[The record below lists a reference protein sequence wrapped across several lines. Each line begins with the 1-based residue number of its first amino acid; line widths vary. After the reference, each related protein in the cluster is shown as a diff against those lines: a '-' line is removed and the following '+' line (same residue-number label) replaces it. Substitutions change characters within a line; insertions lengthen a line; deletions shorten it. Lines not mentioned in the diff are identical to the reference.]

1 MPETWWQRMLSGE
14 NRIVRL
20 QRDTLRLQRDT
31 LERLRIDRT
40 QQTAIR
46 DAVEAIHL
54 QSGSMLRLLQQI
66 GSTMATQ
73 ADVDALAT
81 RVDAATTAVTTGVA
95 AIREDIATLK
105 ASNPGVDTTALEASV
120 GKLESEVADVN
131 ELDSENPAPPAG

>member
-1 MPETWWQRMLSGE
+1 MTETSWWQRLLSGE
-14 NRIVRL
+14 NRMIRL
-20 QRDTLRLQRDT
+20 QRNT
-31 LERLRIDRT
+31 LERLRADRQ

-73 ADVDALAT
+73 ADVDAIAA

-95 AIREDIATLK
+95 AIRADIATLK
-105 ASNPGVDTTALEASV
+105 EANPGVDTTALEASV

-131 ELDSENPAPPAG
+131 ELDDENPAAP